1 MSDKMSKDT
10 FHEVKLDFYDT
21 DERTKLNSFQLSLDF
36 RSRNL
41 AIIYV
46 ELVCVVG
53 IQLLEPTS

>member
-1 MSDKMSKDT
+1 MSKDT

>member
-10 FHEVKLDFYDT
+10 FHEVMLDFYDT
-21 DERTKLNSFQLSLDF
+21 DEQTKLNSFQLSLDF